1 MKGDRL
7 MGTDLAEAL
16 LDIATILLPYGISK
30 KDSDKIAD
38 DFQAIIESF
47 KGLET
52 AFFGKGE

>member
-1 MKGDRL
+1 
-7 MGTDLAEAL
+7 MGIDLAEAL
-16 LDIATILLPYGISK
+16 LDIATTLMSYGISK

-38 DFQAIIESF
+38 DFQVIIESF